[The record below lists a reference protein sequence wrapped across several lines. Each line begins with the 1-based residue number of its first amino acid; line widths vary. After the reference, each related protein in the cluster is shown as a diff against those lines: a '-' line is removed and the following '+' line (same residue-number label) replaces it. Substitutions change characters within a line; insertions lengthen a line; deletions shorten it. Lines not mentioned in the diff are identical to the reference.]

1 MRIDFHLLRR
11 RAFTLI
17 ELMVVIAIIGILAG
31 LLLPAL
37 GKAMESARTAVC
49 INNLRQ
55 LTMAWHLYAD
65 DNDDW
70 LPPNTPA
77 NGWNVT
83 PNGLEW
89 FPSWALGDI
98 RYGSPDG
105 TNIDYLIGNRVG
117 SLGPY
122 VGTHRIY
129 KCPSDRSMTELSPRP
144 PRPNM
149 EPPPGRKYPR
159 VRTYTMNQFMGDT
172 FSGQNAIF
180 PAYLHRGDILA
191 GPREQYLVFVDT
203 HEDWLT
209 YCQFALDRDVNSQV
223 WWAMPAS
230 RHNRSGT
237 FSFHDG
243 HVEKRRWVDP
253 RTVQSVTG
261 TWRRWGDD
269 GRGNPD
275 WDFMWRRMTK
285 APAKF
290 GEPE

>member
-89 FPSWALGDI
+89 FPFLGVGGHSVWQS
-98 RYGSPDG
+98 RRNQHRLPDRQPRRFAG
-105 TNIDYLIGNRVG
+105 TLRRD
-117 SLGPY
+117 
-122 VGTHRIY
+122 
-129 KCPSDRSMTELSPRP
+129 P
-144 PRPNM
+144 P
-149 EPPPGRKYPR
+149 
-159 VRTYTMNQFMGDT
+159 D
-172 FSGQNAIF
+172 
-180 PAYLHRGDILA
+180 L
-191 GPREQYLVFVDT
+191 
-203 HEDWLT
+203 
-209 YCQFALDRDVNSQV
+209 
-223 WWAMPAS
+223 
-230 RHNRSGT
+230 
-237 FSFHDG
+237 
-243 HVEKRRWVDP
+243 
-253 RTVQSVTG
+253 
-261 TWRRWGDD
+261 
-269 GRGNPD
+269 
-275 WDFMWRRMTK
+275 
-285 APAKF
+285 
-290 GEPE
+290 